1 MKKSTVEV
9 PAQCI
14 GLDLGDESST
24 YCVLDGEARVVRE
37 GVVPTTRDALTAV
50 FGAIES
56 CRVVLEATRHCHW
69 VSKHLRAME
78 HEVIVANPR
87 QLHLISKSS
96 RKTDRNDAH
105 LLARMG
111 RIDVEL
117 LQPVHERSDACLAA
131 RTLLKARHQL
141 VGTRTRLVVFIRGSL
156 KVFGCR
162 APGCAAEV
170 FHLKA
175 RQALPVVLRPAL
187 EPLFDTL
194 ERLSVQIKHYDQE
207 IKRLCETSPQTGVFG
222 QVYGVGPL
230 ISLAYAVTIE
240 DPRRFSSSR
249 TVGAYVGLTPR
260 SYQSGASDPRLPISK
275 QGDGMLRS
283 LLVTAAT
290 HIMRPSAPDSDLK
303 RLGRKLAKGGTP
315 RDKGRA
321 RIAIARKLA
330 VLLHRLWLTGEAY
343 QPLRSETKPA

>member
-9 PAQCI
+9 PAQSI
-14 GLDLGDESST
+14 GLDLGDGSST
-24 YCVLDGEARVVRE
+24 YCVVDGEGQIVRE
-37 GVVPTTRDALTAV
+37 GQVGTTREALTMV
-50 FGAIES
+50 FGAIGS
-56 CRVVLEATRHCHW
+56 SRVVLEATRHSHW
-69 VSKHLRAME
+69 VSRHLRAMG

-87 QLHLISKSS
+87 QLHLISKST

-117 LQPVHERSDACLAA
+117 LKPIHERSDKCLAA

-156 KVFGCR
+156 KVFGCS

-170 FHLKA
+170 FHLRA
-175 RQALPVVLRPAL
+175 RKILPAVLRSSL
-187 EPLFDTL
+187 EPLLDTL
-194 ERLSVQIKHYDQE
+194 QNLSAQIERYDKE
-207 IKRLCETSPQTGVFG
+207 VELLGKSLPQTGVFG
-222 QVYGVGPL
+222 QVWGVGPL

-260 SYQSGASDPRLPISK
+260 KYQSGSSDPRLPISK

-290 HIMRPSAPDSDLK
+290 HILRPSAPDSELK
-303 RLGRKLAKGGTP
+303 RVGRRLAKGGTP
-315 RDKGRA
+315 RDKARA
-321 RIAIARKLA
+321 RIAVARKLA
-330 VLLHRLWLTGEAY
+330 VLLHRLWLTGEVY
-343 QPLRSETKPA
+343 QPLRPEAKPA

>member
-24 YCVLDGEARVVRE
+24 YCVLDGEAKVVRE
-37 GVVPTTRDALTAV
+37 GMLPTTRDALTAIFSV
-50 FGAIES
+50 IDPSRF
-56 CRVVLEATRHCHW
+56 VLEASRHSHW
-69 VSKHLRAME
+69 VGKHLRAMG
-78 HEVIVANPR
+78 HEIIVANPR
-87 QLHLISKSS
+87 QLHLISKST
-96 RKTDRNDAH
+96 RKSDRNDAH

-111 RIDVEL
+111 RIDVDL
-117 LQPVHERSDACLAA
+117 LQPVHERSDECLAA
-131 RTLLKARHQL
+131 RGLLKARHQL
-141 VGTRTRLVVFIRGSL
+141 VRTRTRLVVFIRGSL

-170 FHLKA
+170 FHLRA
-175 RQALPVVLRPAL
+175 RKTLPANLRSSL
-187 EPLFDTL
+187 EPLLDTL
-194 ERLSVQIKHYDQE
+194 ETLSAQIERYDKE
-207 IKRLCETSPQTGVFG
+207 IERQGRALPQTGVLG
-222 QVYGVGPL
+222 QVWGVGPL

-249 TVGAYVGLTPR
+249 AVGAYVGLTPR

-290 HIMRPSAPDSDLK
+290 HILRSSAPDSDLK
-303 RLGRKLAKGGTP
+303 RLGRRLAKGGTP
-315 RDKGRA
+315 RDKARA
-321 RIAIARKLA
+321 RIAVARKLA
-330 VLLHRLWLTGEAY
+330 VLLHRLWLTGEVY
-343 QPLRSETKPA
+343 QPLRSEAKPT